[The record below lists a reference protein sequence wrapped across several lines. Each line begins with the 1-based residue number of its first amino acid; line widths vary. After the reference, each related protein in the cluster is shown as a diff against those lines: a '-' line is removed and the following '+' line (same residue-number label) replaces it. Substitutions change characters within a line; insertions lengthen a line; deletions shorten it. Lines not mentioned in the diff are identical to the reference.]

1 MSGGEWSFYF
11 ECVSRRIIR
20 IHLSNF
26 YICYALWHIP
36 AQGMVIPMP
45 VRAKSSAKGKLVKET
60 VEHKKKVKKV
70 KTARSANAIPMS
82 KHTNLGQASRAF
94 ICFQSCFHPLSI
106 DRAKTAD
113 DVGDLHSP
121 VASLE
126 PETPVEDQISTNFQ
140 SFRPLKNCKQLI
152 PLILSLVMD

>member
-1 MSGGEWSFYF
+1 
-11 ECVSRRIIR
+11 
-20 IHLSNF
+20 
-26 YICYALWHIP
+26 
-36 AQGMVIPMP
+36 MVIPMP

>member
-1 MSGGEWSFYF
+1 
-11 ECVSRRIIR
+11 
-20 IHLSNF
+20 
-26 YICYALWHIP
+26 
-36 AQGMVIPMP
+36 MP
-45 VRAKSSAKGKLVKET
+45 VRAKSSAKGKLVKEA

-82 KHTNLGQASRAF
+82 KHTNGGHASRAF

-126 PETPVEDQISTNFQ
+126 PETPVEDQISNPSDHPRIASN
-140 SFRPLKNCKQLI
+140 SFH
-152 PLILSLVMD
+152 